1 MGRKPKNKE
10 GAKYCQEI
18 NQTGIL
24 DATEMTTFDTDS
36 IIETEQYIDSGK
48 FNHLL
53 EDIKI
58 TSVRDSE
65 TNLLPSVKYIY
76 DKYGFIDYKSLISP
90 EYFVLNRWNYAK
102 RGIDI
107 DSLSEE
113 QRANELSKV
122 KEEDLLILLRG
133 FKDIARI
140 RGYTSMK
147 SDLLHY
153 SAVEAVVKVTIDWLP
168 NIETGFEPLSVSC
181 IKSAGSSEPSI
192 NQDFVHYLAAI
203 AENRAFVTVV
213 RNSLNIPIIGRD
225 EIVDKKVEV
234 KETSPKPNMFLE
246 EFCKKRNITFKTVLS
261 FIDENQLYEIDD
273 RWTDF
278 NKLPNDLSGT
288 LLHLLS
294 KES

>member
-10 GAKYCQEI
+10 NINYHQIVNEAQNEATNYVLETSEI
-18 NQTGIL
+18 
-24 DATEMTTFDTDS
+24 E
-36 IIETEQYIDSGK
+36 EEQYLDEGK

-53 EDIKI
+53 DDIKV
-58 TSVRDSE
+58 TSVRDGE

-107 DSLSEE
+107 DTLSEE
-113 QRANELSKV
+113 QRAEELSKA

-133 FKDIARI
+133 FKDIARV

-153 SAVEAVVKVTIDWLP
+153 SAFGAVVKVTIDWLP
-168 NIETGFEPLSVSC
+168 NIETGFEKFSVSC
-181 IKSAGSSEPSI
+181 VKSAEANEPSI
-192 NQDFVHYLAAI
+192 GQDFVHHLTAI

-225 EIVDKKVEV
+225 EVVDKKVEV
-234 KETSPKPNMFLE
+234 KETSPKPNKFLE
-246 EFCKKRNITFKTVLS
+246 EFCQKKGISFKTVIS
-261 FIDENQLYEIDD
+261 FIDENQLQEIDD

-278 NKLPNDLSGT
+278 DKLPNAISGT

-294 KES
+294 KDA

>member
-10 GAKYCQEI
+10 NINYHQVIEETQNEATNYVLETSEI
-18 NQTGIL
+18 
-24 DATEMTTFDTDS
+24 E
-36 IIETEQYIDSGK
+36 EEQYLDEGK

-58 TSVRDSE
+58 SSVRDSE

-107 DSLSEE
+107 DTLSEE
-113 QRANELSKV
+113 QRAEELSKA

-133 FKDIARI
+133 FKDIARV

-168 NIETGFEPLSVSC
+168 NIETGFEKLSVSC
-181 IKSAGSSEPSI
+181 IKAASSNEPSI

-225 EIVDKKVEV
+225 EIVDKKVELKV
-234 KETSPKPNMFLE
+234 TSPKPNKFLE
-246 EFCKKRNITFKTVLS
+246 EFCQKKGIGFKTVIS
-261 FIDENQLYEIDD
+261 FIDENQLEEIDPN
-273 RWTDF
+273 WNDF
-278 NKLPNDLSGT
+278 DKLPNALSGT

-294 KES
+294 KDS

>member
-10 GAKYCQEI
+10 NINYHQVIEETQNEATNYVLETSEI
-18 NQTGIL
+18 EEEQYL
-24 DATEMTTFDTDS
+24 DA
-36 IIETEQYIDSGK
+36 GK

-53 EDIKI
+53 EDIKV

-65 TNLLPSVKYIY
+65 TNLLPAVKYIY

-102 RGIDI
+102 RGIDVNT
-107 DSLSEE
+107 LSDE
-113 QRANELSKV
+113 QRADELSKA

-133 FKDIARI
+133 FKDVARL

-168 NIETGFEPLSVSC
+168 NIETGFEKLSVSC
-181 IKSAGSSEPSI
+181 IKSAGSNEPSI
-192 NQDFVHYLAAI
+192 NKDFVHYLAAI

-225 EIVDKKVEV
+225 EVVDKEVEV
-234 KETSPKPNMFLE
+234 KVASPKPNKFLE
-246 EFCKKRNITFKTVLS
+246 EFCQKRNIGFKTVLS
-261 FIDENQLYEIDD
+261 FIDENQLQELDD

-278 NKLPNDLSGT
+278 DKLPNALSGT

>member
-10 GAKYCQEI
+10 NINYCQVVDEVETQ
-18 NQTGIL
+18 NEVADYVL
-24 DATEMTTFDTDS
+24 TTS
-36 IIETEQYIDSGK
+36 ETEDEQYLDSSK

-58 TSVRDSE
+58 SSVRDSE

-107 DSLSEE
+107 DTLSEE
-113 QRANELSKV
+113 QRAEELSKA

-133 FKDIARI
+133 FKDIARV

-168 NIETGFEPLSVSC
+168 NIETGFEKLSVSC
-181 IKSAGSSEPSI
+181 IKAASSNEPSI
-192 NQDFVHYLAAI
+192 HQDFVHYLAAI

-225 EIVDKKVEV
+225 EIIDKKVELKV
-234 KETSPKPNMFLE
+234 TSPKPNKFLE
-246 EFCKKRNITFKTVLS
+246 EFCQKKGIGFKTVIS
-261 FIDENQLYEIDD
+261 FIDENQLEEIDPN
-273 RWTDF
+273 WNDF
-278 NKLPNDLSGT
+278 DKLPNALSGT

-294 KES
+294 KDS